1 MSEDKKSYTL
11 ESFQAEREKLQKEA
25 KERFEKQE
33 LEKKKKGNDLLRYLR
48 LINEDDIKIFFSI
61 NEGGSNNLKRN
72 LAIVAISYLLEDD
85 IDFIDKLE
93 IKDFISLKSIED
105 LQNYINKIAKVSSN
119 IKDQDYFL
127 KIILVLITNL
137 QSNNKK
143 SGLLYDSS
151 VGTIRYM
158 LEIILNNYF
167 DYSSYNQSFKGD
179 LTIYSNND
187 LLKNNNILKKIDYLS
202 YVKKCVDSGKGF
214 IDAHS
219 DLLNTSEIRS
229 NYCEEYTPKGDYVWG
244 DAEEITDDKFSP
256 ENVKVIEKTNLLFT
270 GNEQIYDNK
279 KRLIKSFNYI
289 NGIYSGNSN
298 IYLFEHYGH
307 LNGGYKTDTPK
318 GSTIYVENDKIFS
331 SFEKKPNK
339 IIKGSEKLFGE
350 ITQYDVE
357 GKIIEKFI
365 KKNNLIF
372 NIENSKDKNMV
383 SPLLELTENN
393 TSLPFYT
400 NEDEY
405 FVIHLSEKD
414 HVPFG
419 EIDNDIDEHVANG
432 GFGDIN
438 LIHGGQFNEIYE
450 EEITSA
456 KPGVQY
462 NTIFNY
468 RLVIGHYQENDEDD
482 KLVRL
487 TLLKNEFFVKNNQ
500 SKDKIK
506 NEDKYK
512 ALLTYTDNFLANE
525 EILNCL
531 NKINEIYQEA
541 DNIRYGLVPIF
552 SNKISIVEGGDFDC
566 DNGWHPYFVDK
577 DYNFIQIN
585 LNKIDREFKELTEED
600 KKHLKEVSKE
610 YMDQP

>member
-1 MSEDKKSYTL
+1 
-11 ESFQAEREKLQKEA
+11 
-25 KERFEKQE
+25 
-33 LEKKKKGNDLLRYLR
+33 
-48 LINEDDIKIFFSI
+48 
-61 NEGGSNNLKRN
+61 
-72 LAIVAISYLLEDD
+72 
-85 IDFIDKLE
+85 
-93 IKDFISLKSIED
+93 
-105 LQNYINKIAKVSSN
+105 
-119 IKDQDYFL
+119 
-127 KIILVLITNL
+127 
-137 QSNNKK
+137 
-143 SGLLYDSS
+143 
-151 VGTIRYM
+151 
-158 LEIILNNYF
+158 
-167 DYSSYNQSFKGD
+167 
-179 LTIYSNND
+179 
-187 LLKNNNILKKIDYLS
+187 
-202 YVKKCVDSGKGF
+202 
-214 IDAHS
+214 
-219 DLLNTSEIRS
+219 
-229 NYCEEYTPKGDYVWG
+229 
-244 DAEEITDDKFSP
+244 
-256 ENVKVIEKTNLLFT
+256 
-270 GNEQIYDNK
+270 
-279 KRLIKSFNYI
+279 
-289 NGIYSGNSN
+289 
-298 IYLFEHYGH
+298 
-307 LNGGYKTDTPK
+307 
-318 GSTIYVENDKIFS
+318 
-331 SFEKKPNK
+331 
-339 IIKGSEKLFGE
+339 
-350 ITQYDVE
+350 
-357 GKIIEKFI
+357 
-365 KKNNLIF
+365 
-372 NIENSKDKNMV
+372 MV

-531 NKINEIYQEA
+531 KKINEIYQEA
-541 DNIRYGLVPIF
+541 DNISYGLVPIF